1 MARKS
6 KPRTYHHGDLREALV
21 EAGTALIEKDGL
33 AAFTLRECARR
44 AGVSHAAPRNH
55 FETIDDLIAE
65 IVARGFEAFHASLDK
80 AAGAVGPDP
89 GDRLV
94 AMGRAYVAFAL
105 ARPGVYG
112 LMFRTGRPLRRSEHL
127 ETAARAAWVQLVN
140 EVEAVVAPEQTNIAA
155 KAAFVWS
162 LVHGIASL
170 AIDKR
175 LPADLQ
181 LNDVLAAS
189 INGLPR
195 QLRSGSSTGHTGA
208 KGAQP

>member
-6 KPRTYHHGDLREALV
+6 RPRTYHHGDLREALV
-21 EAGTALIEKDGL
+21 AAGTTLIEKGGL
-33 AAFTLRECARR
+33 GAFTLRECARR

-65 IVARGFEAFHASLDK
+65 IVARGFEAFHAALEK
-80 AAGAVGPDP
+80 AAGEVGPDP

-112 LMFRTGRPLRRSEHL
+112 LMFRTGTPLKRTEHL
-127 ETAARAAWVQLVN
+127 ETAARAAWMQLVT
-140 EVEAVVAPEQTNIAA
+140 EVEAVVSPDQSNIAA

-170 AIDKR
+170 AMDKR
-175 LPADLQ
+175 LPPDLP
-181 LNDVLAAS
+181 LDDILAAA
-189 INGLPR
+189 INGLPM
-195 QLRSGSSTGHTGA
+195 QLRSSRPAEHTDE
-208 KGAQP
+208 KGA